1 MDDKLK
7 FVGHSY
13 KNMSTAIINA
23 VVGHGGATLSL
34 SSEELRAIVTEA
46 LADIGPGERVLAIVP
61 DKTRDDNTD
70 QLVPFAA
77 EILAQKN
84 IGRFDAVIAQG
95 THGPMNEAEKRQKI
109 GWSKIAPDNIGSI
122 FDHRWDRDD
131 ELVTL
136 GELSAA
142 HIAELTDG
150 LMREA
155 VPVRINALLAPG
167 RYDTVLVFGATMP
180 HEVAGFAGGAKYFF
194 PGIAGPELTHLT
206 HWLGALATIENVI
219 GRIETPTRRVI
230 EAAAALVSARII
242 SFTSVSTRNSEGLQ
256 THALFAGDLCEAFR
270 RAAEVSSEVHIKHI
284 GRKYKRV
291 VALLDRH
298 YDELW
303 VGGKAS
309 YKLGSIIETGGELI
323 IYAPQLKQLSAT
335 HGHLIEKYGYAPLE
349 QVREMVAGSD
359 ELRANLCVA
368 AHLAHV
374 SYGSARNAA
383 GKLAPRYRITL
394 ASAVTEAACLR
405 VNLGF
410 LDHRRFNLEDY
421 RADPET
427 LVVEDAGR
435 DLYLV

>member
-1 MDDKLK
+1 M
-7 FVGHSY
+7 
-13 KNMSTAIINA
+13 TNA
-23 VVGHGGATLSL
+23 ALETVVGRGGATLVL
-34 SSEELRAIVTEA
+34 SPDELRAIVAEA

-70 QLVPFAA
+70 QLLPFAA
-77 EILAQKN
+77 EILPQKN
-84 IGRFDAVIAQG
+84 IACLDAVIAQG
-95 THGPMNEAEKRQKI
+95 THGPMSESEKREKI
-109 GWSKIAPDNIGSI
+109 GWHKLAPGQIGEI
-122 FDHRWDRDD
+122 FDHQWDREA
-131 ELVTL
+131 ELFTL
-136 GELSAA
+136 GNLSAEQVA
-142 HIAELTDG
+142 RLTDG
-150 LMREA
+150 LMHEDVR
-155 VPVRINALLAPG
+155 VRINALLAPG

-194 PGIAGPELTHLT
+194 PGVAGPELTHLT

-230 EAAAALVSARII
+230 EAAAALLSQRII
-242 SFTSVSTRNSEGLQ
+242 SFTSVSTRNPEGLQ
-256 THALFAGDLCEAFR
+256 THALFAGDLYQAFR
-270 RAAEVSSEVHIKHI
+270 CAAEVSSEVHIKRI
-284 GRKYKRV
+284 GRKFKRV

-309 YKLGSIIETGGELI
+309 YKLGSIIEAGGELI

-359 ELRANLCVA
+359 QLRANLCVA

-374 SYGSARNAA
+374 SYGSMRNAA
-383 GKLAPRYRITL
+383 GQLTPRYRITL
-394 ASAVTEAACLR
+394 ASAVSEADCHR
-405 VNLGF
+405 VNLGY
-410 LDHRRFNLEDY
+410 LDHRQIQIDDY

>member
-1 MDDKLK
+1 MN
-7 FVGHSY
+7 S
-13 KNMSTAIINA
+13 AILET
-23 VVGHGGATLSL
+23 VVGRGGATLAL
-34 SSEELRAIVTEA
+34 APEELRAIVAEA
-46 LADIGPGERVLAIVP
+46 LRDIGPGERVLAIVP

-77 EILAQKN
+77 EILAQKK
-84 IGRFDAVIAQG
+84 ITRLDALIAQG
-95 THGPMNEAEKRQKI
+95 THGPMTEAEKREKI
-109 GWSKIAPDNIGSI
+109 GWDKIARDDIGAI

-131 ELVTL
+131 ELVSI
-136 GELSAA
+136 GELSAIQVA
-142 HIAELTDG
+142 DLTDG

-155 VPVRINALLAPG
+155 VQVRINALLAPG
-167 RYDTVLVFGATMP
+167 TYDTVLIFGATMP

-194 PGIAGPELTHLT
+194 PGVAGPELTHLT

-230 EAAAALVSARII
+230 EAAAALVSPRTI
-242 SFTSVSTRNSEGLQ
+242 SFTSVSTRNSQGLR

-270 RAAEVSSEVHIKHI
+270 RAAAVSSEVHIKHI

-309 YKLGSIIETGGELI
+309 YKLGSIVEAGGELI

-349 QVREMVAGSD
+349 QVREMVSGSD

-374 SYGSARNAA
+374 SYGSARNEA
-383 GKLAPRYRITL
+383 GLLAPRYRITL
-394 ASAVTEAACLR
+394 ASAVSEAACLR

-410 LDHRRFNLEDY
+410 LDYRKLNLEDY
-421 RADPET
+421 RADTET
-427 LVVEDAGR
+427 LVVDDAGR